1 MFKLNKL
8 IGSEKFPV
16 PGASVKYVAT
26 TGRDASFDKI
36 KIKMN
41 ETKWRQPARKLSFLR
56 FWVSVLIGEEYRPWR
71 LSSTICRYL

>member
-36 KIKMN
+36 KINTN
-41 ETKWRQPARKLSFLR
+41 EIKCRQPARKLSFLR
-56 FWVSVLIGEEYRPWR
+56 FCISVFIGEEYLP
-71 LSSTICRYL
+71 